1 MTLTESLPRL
11 RRLGGPVAHLTEEEE
26 ETEGTAVSQVH
37 GACGGASWDPRP
49 TLSCPAG
56 PVSPP
61 REALQ
66 ACPVPFSKGQ
76 GLPCPSAKHGCPL
89 TQCCTCEQTLS
100 DPQLRHTRVLN
111 TYPVPGAVLTPGAHC
126 VPGAPTPGRGP
137 QGAYPRQMEPL
148 DQGRGSTRP
157 CQGFKQP
164 DFSAFQRLPRQG
176 LSEAG
181 SWGCQLRAERAASL
195 PQTQIWPVI
204 P

>member
-1 MTLTESLPRL
+1 MPCGVGRCQWAPVTLTESLPRL

-26 ETEGTAVSQVH
+26 ETEGTAVSKVH

-126 VPGAPTPGRGP
+126 FPGAPAPGRGP
-137 QGAYPRQMEPL
+137 QGASPSRRGRRRKHGAQHAVRNPWKPQRQ
-148 DQGRGSTRP
+148 RRP
-157 CQGFKQP
+157 
-164 DFSAFQRLPRQG
+164 
-176 LSEAG
+176 
-181 SWGCQLRAERAASL
+181 
-195 PQTQIWPVI
+195 
-204 P
+204 